1 MSIDPAALA
10 SFFTLKVNRKEICFT
25 WFLRSV
31 QHKKRPTT
39 FTKITL
45 FFWEKRVIRV
55 PWLWWLFSGDSFSFL
70 FRSGCLPVTT
80 TDTEKAYPGL
90 LSPGRLDSTIK
101 WIQTVTCKWLRTEQ
115 LPVFLILNHKPK
127 CV

>member
-25 WFLRSV
+25 LFLRSV

-45 FFWEKRVIRV
+45 FFERKESSEF
-55 PWLWWLFSGDSFSFL
+55 LGSDDSFSFL
-70 FRSGCLPVTT
+70 FRSGCLSVTT
-80 TDTEKAYPGL
+80 TDIKKAYPGL

-101 WIQTVTCKWLRTEQ
+101 WIQTVTWKWLRTEQ